1 MKTALV
7 AGATGLVGGDVLRLL
22 LEDRMYGRV
31 VALARRP
38 LGIKD
43 ERLEERLIDFDRL
56 DSADL
61 FADHVYCALGTTM
74 KQAGSREAFRK
85 VDLDYVRVLAERSR
99 AAGARAFALVSSAG
113 ANARSS
119 NFYLRVKG
127 EAEQAVIASGFESVQ
142 IMRPGFLVGERTER
156 RTGEALG
163 LRVFRIVEGA
173 MVGPLRKY
181 RPIRAVD
188 VACAMIG
195 TAAAETPGVKIYHYD
210 EIWKLSRGGS

>member
-1 MKTALV
+1 MKTAMV

-22 LEDRMYGRV
+22 LEDRMYDRV

-43 ERLEERLIDFDRL
+43 DRLEERLVDFDHL
-56 DSADL
+56 EAADL
-61 FADHVYCALGTTM
+61 SADHVYCALGTTM
-74 KQAGSREAFRK
+74 KLAGSREAFRK
-85 VDLDYVRVLAERSR
+85 VDYDYVRVLAERTR
-99 AAGARAFALVSSAG
+99 ARGTNVFALVSAAG
-113 ANARSS
+113 ANPKSS

-127 EAEQAVIASGFESVQ
+127 EAEQAVIAAGFDSVQ
-142 IMRPGFLVGERTER
+142 IMRPGFLVGARSEHRS
-156 RTGEALG
+156 GEKAAVRAFKAL
-163 LRVFRIVEGA
+163 EWA

-195 TAAAETPGVKIYHYD
+195 AAAAAAPGVRVYHFD
-210 EIWKLSRGGS
+210 EMWKLSRGGS